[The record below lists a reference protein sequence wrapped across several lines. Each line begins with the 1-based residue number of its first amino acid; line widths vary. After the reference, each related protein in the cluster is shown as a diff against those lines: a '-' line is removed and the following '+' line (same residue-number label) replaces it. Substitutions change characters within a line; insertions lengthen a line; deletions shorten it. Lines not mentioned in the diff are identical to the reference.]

1 MDIPPK
7 PRANMPATP
16 KPAEPEATSPANP
29 IPHAPPAP
37 APALDPEQAADKTW
51 FRMNNNAEPFD
62 PALLEK
68 LYAAIPAKGS
78 SLVSME

>member
-1 MDIPPK
+1 
-7 PRANMPATP
+7 
-16 KPAEPEATSPANP
+16 
-29 IPHAPPAP
+29 
-37 APALDPEQAADKTW
+37 
-51 FRMNNNAEPFD
+51 MNNNAEPFD